1 MSLEDAED
9 ILSGSLHTLYGYEP
23 ITLASAGAD
32 FSYTPPNGIPIHIR
46 TPDTQPSNWALH
58 ASSIWTSS
66 RFLADHIDLL
76 NISSTPIR
84 VLELGA
90 GAGLPGITIAQTYP
104 HVQVVISDYPDP
116 ELIKT
121 LSDNVLKNIPHGNA
135 HAVAYA
141 WGSDTLPLGGEFDM
155 IIAADTLWNPDL
167 HPFFIRTL
175 SETLSFSP
183 TAVVHL
189 IAGLHTGRYTLE
201 AFLKAATSAGFTLE
215 KVLEMESNGRERR
228 EWDVHRAENEP
239 EDEKERRRWVVWVV
253 LRRTQDI
260 SHV

>member
-1 MSLEDAED
+1 MSLEDPED
-9 ILSGSLHTLYGYEP
+9 ILSGSLQTLYSYEP

-66 RFLADHIDLL
+66 RFLTDHIDLL
-76 NISSTPIR
+76 NIPSTPIR

-90 GAGLPGITIAQTYP
+90 GAGLPGIVIAQTYT
-104 HVQVVISDYPDP
+104 HVQVVVSDYPDP
-116 ELIKT
+116 HLIET
-121 LSDNVLKNIPHGNA
+121 LSNNVLKNVPHGNA
-135 HAVAYA
+135 RAVAYA
-141 WGSDTLPLGGEFDM
+141 WGSDTLPLGGKFDM

-167 HPFFIRTL
+167 HSLFIRTL

-189 IAGLHTGRYTLE
+189 VAGLHTGRYTLE
-201 AFLKAATSAGFTLE
+201 AFLKAVTLAGFTLD
-215 KVLEMESNGRERR
+215 KVLEMESNGKEVR
-228 EWDVHRAENEP
+228 EWDVNRAGN

-253 LRRTQDI
+253 LRRTHDA
-260 SHV
+260 